1 MIKSTPIMYIFSLLI
16 ACGIFFGFSYSVHAQ
31 TSADSI
37 FTDIIPETPGA
48 FQDVTIKLKSYSYNL
63 LGSKITWTVDGKVV
77 LSDTGAISYSF
88 KTKDVGKATN
98 IVITVLT
105 GGETIQ
111 KGISIQPQNVDML
124 WEAPDSYVPPFYKGK
139 ALPATEGQIRV
150 VAFPIVKSSNG
161 TPVKTNDFIYKWSK
175 NFGYIQS
182 ASGYN
187 KQAFSLYSDYFND
200 QETVSVEIIGISQ
213 QYKAQKTIKIKPSA
227 PKLVF
232 YKEDPDWGVYYNKA
246 LGRNTSITTG
256 TTIIA
261 APYNFSP
268 KNPASPF
275 IRYTWLINDKTVQK
289 TGPSNKLSLTVGST
303 TDSNLAKI
311 DLSLE
316 NTSKLF
322 QKASHY
328 LVVNLVQ

>member
-1 MIKSTPIMYIFSLLI
+1 MIQSSRIVYIVSLI
-16 ACGIFFGFSYSVHAQ
+16 FACSLFFGFSHTTYAQ

-63 LGSKITWTVDGKVV
+63 LGSKITWTVDGGVV

-98 IVITVLT
+98 IVITILT

-139 ALPATEGQIRV
+139 ALPSTEGQVRV

-175 NFGYIQS
+175 DFSYIQN

-187 KQAFSLYSDYFND
+187 KQAFSLTSSYFND
-200 QETVSVEIIGISQ
+200 QETVSVEIVGISQ
-213 QYKAQKTIKIKPSA
+213 QYKAQKTIKIKASS
-227 PKLVF
+227 PKVVF
-232 YKEDPDWGVYYNKA
+232 YKEDPDWGIYYNKA

-256 TTIIA
+256 TSIIA

-268 KNPASPF
+268 KNPTSPF
-275 IRYTWLINDKTVQK
+275 IRYTWLINDKTVRK
-289 TGPSNKLSLTVGST
+289 TGPSNKLSLQIGST
-303 TDSNLAKI
+303 SESNLAKI